1 MSEIEKMY
9 ENARA
14 YYFRYDCDVSFKDGN
29 FGRITNCSKGEIK
42 DYCTDKKYFK
52 KAKVINVRHLYP
64 TFTAK
69 KQIELI
75 KTIET
80 KCDLV
85 DCIQIVYRPI
95 EDLWKVT
102 IIPVLEMSFE
112 EMYLYF
118 GCDKDFST
126 ALAMAINN
134 LWQDLTEEEKQQV
147 KGILK

>member
-9 ENARA
+9 ENVGIEKCNSRLKEIMPDVCLKNNGDEN
-14 YYFRYDCDVSFKDGN
+14 YKCEDCEYN
-29 FGRITNCSKGEIK
+29 W
-42 DYCTDKKYFK
+42 
-52 KAKVINVRHLYP
+52 YP
-64 TFTAK
+64 DFDAE

-80 KCDLV
+80 KCDMV
-85 DCIQIVYRPI
+85 DCVQIVYRPM
-95 EDLWKVT
+95 EDLWKIT
-102 IIPVLEMSFE
+102 IIPVLEMAFE

-147 KGILK
+147 KGILE